1 MTSGAGHDAQMLARI
16 CPTSMIFVPS
26 VGSISHNPAEHTRKE
41 IVTRLI
47 NLLEQGAR
55 HGCDLVVFPELA
67 LTTFFPRWHFES
79 QQEIDS
85 FFEVQMPG
93 PDTQALFDVARKL
106 KVGFYLGYAEIT
118 QEEGRT
124 RRFNTSILVDQSGAI
139 VEV

>member
-1 MTSGAGHDAQMLARI
+1 
-16 CPTSMIFVPS
+16 
-26 VGSISHNPAEHTRKE
+26 
-41 IVTRLI
+41 
-47 NLLEQGAR
+47 
-55 HGCDLVVFPELA
+55 
-67 LTTFFPRWHFES
+67 
-79 QQEIDS
+79 
-85 FFEVQMPG
+85 MPG